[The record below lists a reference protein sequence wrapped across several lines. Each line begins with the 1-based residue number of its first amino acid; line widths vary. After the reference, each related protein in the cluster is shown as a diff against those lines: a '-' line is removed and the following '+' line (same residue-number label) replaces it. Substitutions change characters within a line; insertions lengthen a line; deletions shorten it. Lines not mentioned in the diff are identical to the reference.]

1 MIGKLII
8 FIKAVGL
15 FLLKKENR
23 AIGLSYTRKALTVAN
38 TIAKLTKTT
47 KDDKAAQYM
56 AEKIDQAIKI
66 NNQLDPSIISSAIS
80 VVNNTT
86 EGDMKDVNIGFSGD
100 GIELKVGKGKINYD
114 PSNGGIKFGISNL
127 LKGKEKQPPYNET
140 K

>member
-8 FIKAVGL
+8 FIKSVAL

-23 AIGLSYTRKALTVAN
+23 AIGLSYTRKALTVAS

-66 NNQLDPSIISSAIS
+66 NNQLDPSIISNAIS

-86 EGDMKDVNIGFSGD
+86 EGDMKDVNIGFSHD

-114 PSNGGIKFGISNL
+114 PSNGGIKFGIATL

>member
-23 AIGLSYTRKALTVAN
+23 AIGLSYTRKALTVAS

-66 NNQLDPSIISSAIS
+66 NNQLDPSIISRAIS

-86 EGDMKDVNIGFSGD
+86 EGDMKDVNIGFSRD
-100 GIELKVGKGKINYD
+100 GIELKVGKGKVNYN
-114 PSNGGIKFGISNL
+114 PSNGGIKFGIANL
-127 LKGKEKQPPYNET
+127 LKGKEQQPPYNET